1 MLFVDVIVPIP
12 LAFTYTYA
20 VPVDWQASVQALQRV
35 LVHFGKNKHYAAL
48 VVKVHETAP
57 KNYSAKFIEGII
69 DDVPLFEAK
78 QVQMWRWMSQYYMCA
93 LGDVYNA
100 ATSGALKVNTDSIV
114 QAKNLNQEK
123 LEALP
128 EKQKVVLEMIKLR
141 RICTLSD
148 LVKESGVNS
157 VYRYIKSWLE
167 KDFIEVED
175 TWSQSYKPKTAKHL
189 FLHPN
194 YHDEEALNNLLDGLQ
209 KAPKQLALLLAYLK
223 EGNYPDC
230 VQVLQKTVLKDAQAT
245 AASLKPLIEKD
256 VFFQS
261 DEIIDRV
268 NPEAIAVKPL
278 PELSKA
284 QTTAKNAIQKA
295 FEKQRVCLLHGI
307 TGSGKT
313 EIYVRLIQESLDAGK
328 NALFLVP
335 EIALSTQLIK
345 RLYAFFGDKLL
356 CYHSKVNANERV
368 EVWDRVRNNKQPFVL
383 IGVRSSVFLPF
394 KKLGIII
401 VDEEH
406 ESSYKQHDPSPRY
419 QARDTAVVMANMHK
433 CNILLASATPS
444 VESMYNVSTK
454 KYAMVKLSQRYGT
467 AKLPHLQT
475 IHLSKEGQLRKG
487 EGFISLP
494 FHDAIAERL
503 ENKKQVIIFQN
514 RRGYVPQMLCET
526 CGHIPYCVNCD
537 VPLTY
542 HRYLNK
548 LKCHYC
554 GHNEGV
560 FTTCP
565 NCNSTKVNL
574 VGLGTER
581 VQEDLK
587 LLFPDA
593 RVDRLDFE
601 TASGKKSLDDI
612 LYAFESGKGDILV
625 GTQMLSKGLDFAKVT
640 MVGVVSMEHLLA
652 FPDFRSNERTYQLI
666 TQVAG
671 RAGRSEDIGEVFL
684 QTYNPDLK
692 IIQQILNQDF
702 DGFLNDELAERES
715 FKYPPFYRLIRF
727 TLKHKEKTI
736 AWQAA
741 ENLANELKPLYGN
754 LLFGPEA
761 PYIER
766 VRGKFLVDIMC
777 KMGRNADQALVKNKI
792 QEALDTFRINPNNR
806 KPYLVIDVDPY

>member
-12 LAFTYTYA
+12 LAFSYTYA
-20 VPVDWQASVQALQRV
+20 IPVDWQEHIKPLQRV

-48 VVKVHETAP
+48 VVKIHEEAP
-57 KNYSAKFIEGII
+57 KKYNAKFIEGII
-69 DDVPLFEAK
+69 DDVPLFDAK
-78 QVQMWRWMSQYYMCA
+78 QVQLWNWMSKYYMCA
-93 LGDVYNA
+93 MGDVYNA
-100 ATSGALKVNTDSIV
+100 ATPGALKVNTDSII
-114 QAKNLNQEK
+114 QAKNITEEK
-123 LEALP
+123 LFSLP
-128 EKQKVVLEMIKLR
+128 EKQRIILELLSIRK
-141 RICTLSD
+141 ICTLSD
-148 LVKESGVNS
+148 LAKESGISS
-157 VYRYIKSWLE
+157 VYRYIKTWLE
-167 KDFIEVED
+167 KDLIEVED
-175 TWSQSYKPKTAKHL
+175 TWSQSYKPKTEKHL

-194 YHDEEALNNLLDGLQ
+194 YHDEDVLIELMDNLQ

-223 EGNYPDC
+223 QGNYPDC
-230 VQVLQKTVLKDAQAT
+230 IQVLQKSVLKEAKAS
-245 AASLKPLIEKD
+245 AASLKPLIEKE

-261 DEIIDRV
+261 DEIVDRV
-268 NPEAIAVKPL
+268 NPNAISVKPL
-278 PELSKA
+278 PELSDA
-284 QTTAKNAIQKA
+284 QTQAKISIQKS
-295 FEKQRVCLLHGI
+295 FESHTVCLLHGI

-313 EIYVRLIQESLDAGK
+313 EIYVRLIQECLDAGK

-368 EVWDRVRNNKQPFVL
+368 EVWDRVKNNDKPYVL
-383 IGVRSSVFLPF
+383 IGVRSSVFLPY
-394 KKLGIII
+394 KKLGLIV

-419 QARDTAVVMANMHK
+419 QARDTAVVMAHMHK
-433 CNILLASATPS
+433 CKVLLASATPS
-444 VESMYNVSTK
+444 VESIHNVKSK
-454 KYAMVKLSQRYGT
+454 KYGFVTLFQRFGN
-467 AKLPHLQT
+467 AVLPEIIA

-494 FHDAIAERL
+494 FHDAIAERIARK
-503 ENKKQVIIFQN
+503 EQVIIFQN

-560 FTTCP
+560 FTSCP
-565 NCNSTKVNL
+565 NCNSSKVNL

-587 LLFPDA
+587 LLFPES

-625 GTQMLSKGLDFAKVT
+625 GTQMLSKGLHFAKVT

-671 RAGRSEDIGEVFL
+671 RAGRSEDVGQVYL
-684 QTYNPDLK
+684 QTYNPALK
-692 IIQQILNQDF
+692 IIKQILDQDF
-702 DGFLNDELAERES
+702 DGFLRDELAERAA
-715 FKYPPFYRLIRF
+715 FKYPPYYRLIRF

-736 AWQAA
+736 VWQAA
-741 ENLANELKPLYGN
+741 ENLAKELRPLFGN

-761 PYIER
+761 PYVER

-777 KMGRNADQALVKNKI
+777 KMGRNADQALVKDKVQDAI
-792 QEALDTFRINPNNR
+792 DTFRINPNNK